1 MNFSLEALEY
11 GRLKELV
18 GRYVANAAG
27 RELLEGLRPS
37 TDRALLEEMHALNG
51 EAMEYLREN
60 RVPFPDV
67 ALLPAVLERLGFG
80 GATLDLSEVEAI
92 QDFLSEIE
100 TLRSRWKGSEAEHY
114 PRLATAAR
122 RLADMRPLAALL
134 GRAVRG
140 GEINEDYSPELKRL
154 RTEGERVRAR
164 LGRKLE
170 SIIKSPDLSDQLQ
183 DRLVTIRN
191 GRYVIPVR
199 AEQRRSVSGIVHG
212 SSSSGATVFMEPLET
227 LEMNND
233 IVRIQEAEQREVQ
246 RILAELTDRIQESID
261 DLGAAS
267 ELRAELEVL
276 FARAHF
282 GRRFD
287 CTTPRFSDGSLHVVD
302 ARHPLLEDRLRSLKQ
317 TIVPLSLDLDAGDRV
332 LVLSGPNAGGKTV
345 VLKTLGLI
353 QLIAQSGI
361 PVPAAAATLP
371 IRDRVLADIGD
382 HQSIT
387 NQLSTFSAHVLAIGG
402 MIESASNDTMILLDE
417 IGSSTEPAEGAALAI
432 AVLEH
437 FRAVGAFTIAT
448 THYNRLKMYA
458 ETTPGVRN
466 AAMEFNEET
475 LDPTY
480 RFIDGLAGQSS
491 GLKIAERFQ
500 LPAGLL
506 AAARE
511 ALDGTELEAAR
522 YVEDLKARIE
532 HLEREKQDLEAERQS
547 FEEWKERSGRQVEQE
562 REKEIDRVEKRLD
575 AIIADIRERAAEELA
590 SASKETVRR
599 FERKLERARAEAVRQ
614 VRREHPVPEPS
625 NGAAGAPSS
634 AGPPVVGARVRVQ
647 SLGVEGTVVEVASG
661 HIEVA
666 VGSMKV
672 RRPPDDLEVLS
683 APDIALPKGV
693 RFDFSGKEA
702 TSREINVIGCSA
714 DEAVEMVDKFLDDAF
729 LAHLPSIRIVHGFGK
744 GVLRKAIGDFLGL
757 HPQVARFGTAPQN
770 QGGGGATIATLR
782 E

>member
-18 GRYVANAAG
+18 GRYVTNAAG

-51 EAMEYLREN
+51 EAMEYLRESL
-60 RVPFPDV
+60 VPFPDV
-67 ALLPAVLERLGFG
+67 AMLPAVLERLSFG

-100 TLRSRWKGSEAEHY
+100 TLRSRWKGSEAEDY
-114 PRLATAAR
+114 PRLAAAAH
-122 RLADMRPLAALL
+122 RLPDMRPLAALL
-134 GRAVRG
+134 GRALRG

-154 RTEGERVRAR
+154 RTEGERVRVR

-170 SIIKSPDLSDQLQ
+170 SIIKSPDVSDQLQ

-199 AEQRRSVSGIVHG
+199 VEQRRSVPGIVHG

-233 IVRIQEAEQREVQ
+233 LVRIQEAAQREVQ
-246 RILAELTDRIQESID
+246 RILGELTDRIQESID
-261 DLGAAS
+261 DLGTAS
-267 ELRAELEVL
+267 ETRAELEVL

-287 CTTPRFSDGSLHVVD
+287 CTTPRFSEGSLHVVD
-302 ARHPLLEDRLRSLKQ
+302 ARHPLLEDRLRSLKE
-317 TIVPLSLDLDAGDRV
+317 TIVPLSLDLDAGDRI
-332 LVLSGPNAGGKTV
+332 LVISGPNAGGKTV

-361 PVPAAAATLP
+361 PVPAAAAMVP
-371 IRDRVLADIGD
+371 VRDRVLADIGD
-382 HQSIT
+382 QQSIA

-417 IGSSTEPAEGAALAI
+417 IGSSTEPAEGAALAT

-437 FRAVGAFTIAT
+437 FRAIGAFTIAT

-466 AAMEFNEET
+466 AAMEFNEKT

-491 GLKIAERFQ
+491 GLKIAERFR

-511 ALDGTELEAAR
+511 ALDGSELAAAR

-532 HLEREKQDLEAERQS
+532 QLEREKQDLEAERQS
-547 FEEWKERSGRQVEQE
+547 FEEWKESSGRRVEQE
-562 REKEIDRVEKRLD
+562 REEEIDRVEKRLD
-575 AIIADIRERAAEELA
+575 AIIAEIRERAAEELA

-614 VRREHPVPEPS
+614 VRRERPDPEPS
-625 NGAAGAPSS
+625 AVAAGASS
-634 AGPPVVGARVRVQ
+634 LAGPPLVGARVRVR

-672 RRPPDDLEVLS
+672 RRPPADLDVLS

-693 RFDFSGKEA
+693 RFDFSAKET
-702 TSREINVIGCSA
+702 TSHEINVIGCSA
-714 DEAVEMVDKFLDDAF
+714 DEAVEMIDKFLDDAF

-744 GVLRKAIGDFLGL
+744 GVLRKAIGDFLGI
-757 HPQVARFGTAPQN
+757 HPQVVRFGTAPQN